1 MAGSSLFGEFPSP
14 ESCVTSL
21 LSSSGHLRSSLRP
34 SDPNTTFRYKDK
46 QYDSASAA
54 LDAYIADFEKS
65 GQSSSS
71 LLLPQDRPSTLRKT
85 VRTPRNRDV
94 LRERLTDRELDFLKL
109 PVSSLR
115 HHSNRQRLSMTTD
128 ELLSIPNDGSMPVTH
143 TSAYIQGLLTRP
155 GLSQSCCP
163 PTGPA
168 DRTCTGL
175 SRSHAP
181 SHHQSHHS
189 APTPGVYRSKGRP
202 KAAADD
208 SSCPADRAEVSER
221 AEPSSLLHFP
231 HWFTRNKAAMD
242 CSDINSVPDLMYPAW
257 LQLFDPPEAP
267 QPSMSEPWDDRASRA
282 GAPSWVADLEKEDDP
297 DHASTQITVRTRQPG
312 VKRPSMLSACLQ
324 SDSQTALRDL
334 RLQLAEHI
342 SALAADRKGSGV
354 LTALHEEHKIQSLI
368 EKADGVLSLL
378 SQSHAAA
385 GSSARLMSS
394 DAVPSSV
401 DMEDLPSHR
410 PASSLGAADEACA
423 EAEADREEK
432 VDGCGSHGNCILK
445 HPGPVEALKLML
457 FRLQA
462 VEAELQRKA
471 ASPPADQVV
480 DSDAQ
485 IQGCPG
491 SPSLQ
496 RALHHLNHLKLLVEE
511 PRQKHPNPDEEK
523 DKDEDEG
530 RYSSSSAERL
540 LSSQREPA

>member
-1 MAGSSLFGEFPSP
+1 MACSSLFGEFPSP

-34 SDPNTTFRYKDK
+34 SDPNPTFRYKDK
-46 QYDSASAA
+46 LYDSASAA

-65 GQSSSS
+65 GQSSGS
-71 LLLPQDRPSTLRKT
+71 LLLPHDRPPTPSKT

-143 TSAYIQGLLTRP
+143 TSAFIQGLLTRP
-155 GLSQSCCP
+155 GVSQSCCR
-163 PTGPA
+163 PTGPS
-168 DRTCTGL
+168 DRTCAGL
-175 SRSHAP
+175 SRSHATP
-181 SHHQSHHS
+181 HHRNHHA
-189 APTPGVYRSKGRP
+189 APTPGVHRFGYKSRGR
-202 KAAADD
+202 AADD
-208 SSCPADRAEVSER
+208 SSCSADRAVASER

-242 CSDINSVPDLMYPAW
+242 CSDITSVPDLMYPAW
-257 LQLFDPPEAP
+257 LQLFDCPEAP
-267 QPSMSEPWDDRASRA
+267 RLCHDRVSRA

-297 DHASTQITVRTRQPG
+297 DHASTQ
-312 VKRPSMLSACLQ
+312 
-324 SDSQTALRDL
+324 SDSRTALTDL
-334 RLQLAEHI
+334 RLQLAEQI
-342 SALAADRKGSGV
+342 SALAADREGSGV
-354 LTALHEEHKIQSLI
+354 VTALHKENKIQSLI

-378 SQSHAAA
+378 SQSRGAAE
-385 GSSARLMSS
+385 GPSRLMSGS
-394 DAVPSSV
+394 ADV
-401 DMEDLPSHR
+401 DDLPSRR
-410 PASSLGAADEACA
+410 PASTLGTAD
-423 EAEADREEK
+423 EAEADGEEK
-432 VDGCGSHGNCILK
+432 VDGCGSHGNSIQK

-462 VEAELQRKA
+462 VEAELHRS
-471 ASPPADQVV
+471 SPPAPEESVL
-480 DSDAQ
+480 DSDARLQ
-485 IQGCPG
+485 SVPG

-511 PRQKHPNPDEEK
+511 PRRKHQNPGDEK

-530 RYSSSSAERL
+530 RYSSSSADRL
-540 LSSQREPA
+540 LGSQREPA